1 VAWLVRRVGWSY
13 GVRTH
18 TNVFFSYAN
27 ADNASLVNLML
38 LRKSDVRGTAP
49 GRHEAV
55 VGG

>member
-1 VAWLVRRVGWSY
+1 MEY
-13 GVRTH
+13 GRTPMF
-18 TNVFFSYAN
+18 FFSYAN